1 MALGL
6 TYVAVCL
13 LLYALVQKR
22 LSTTPITGPML
33 FMGLGIIASTQMLGI
48 IESSLDIT
56 AVVDILFQSTLVLV
70 LFTDAS
76 SLTFSSWRKDAD
88 YPARL
93 LGIGLPLT
101 IAIGAVFAAVLFTD
115 LSIWEA
121 AIIGAIIA
129 PTDAALGQAVVSNPR
144 VPERIR
150 QALDVESGLNDGISL
165 PFVLIFIGLAEEAQ
179 DANALATFAG
189 EIGIAV
195 AVGAGIGF
203 IGGWALDRSTSA
215 GWITTAWSNIA
226 VISIALLAFI
236 LADVSGGSGF
246 IATFV
251 AGLSYGHVTRT
262 EIAPNEFLAG
272 TVGAGLIQVSFLAF
286 GALIVVPVFE
296 DFTWELAVMA
306 LLALT
311 VARVIPVA
319 ISMAGTRL
327 ALPTLL
333 YMGWFGPRGLATI
346 VFASLVVT
354 DSDLAGIETIVAV
367 ATTTV
372 AASIVLHGVTA
383 FPGSEAYG
391 NWYEKQDKTSLEEAK
406 KVHHHLRP
414 HARRLMGTAAPSTPP
429 TDE

>member
-1 MALGL
+1 MALDL
-6 TYVAVCL
+6 TYVAACL

-22 LSTTPITGPML
+22 LSTTPITGPIL
-33 FMGLGIIASTQMLGI
+33 FMAAGMLASSQALGI
-48 IESSLDIT
+48 IEGGIDVTL
-56 AVVDILFQSTLVLV
+56 VVDVLFQLTLVLV

-101 IAIGAVFAAVLFTD
+101 IAVGTVFAVVLFTD
-115 LSIWEA
+115 LNVWEA

-165 PFVLIFIGLAEEAQ
+165 PFVLIFIALAEQAQ
-179 DANALATFAG
+179 DANALAIFAG
-189 EIGIAV
+189 EIGVAV
-195 AVGAGIGF
+195 AVGAGVGF

-215 GWITTAWSNIA
+215 GWINTAWSNLA

-236 LADVSGGSGF
+236 VADVSGGSGF
-246 IATFV
+246 IATFA
-251 AGLSYGHVTRT
+251 AGLSYGHITRT

-272 TVGAGLIQVSFLAF
+272 TAGLGLIQISFLAF
-286 GALIVVPVFE
+286 GALIVMPVFE
-296 DFTWELAVMA
+296 NFTWELAVMA

-311 VARVIPVA
+311 VARMVPVA
-319 ISMAGTRL
+319 ISMIGTRL
-327 ALPTLL
+327 TLPTLL

-354 DSDLAGIETIVAV
+354 QSDLAGIDTIVAA
-367 ATTTV
+367 ATATV
-372 AASIVLHGVTA
+372 AASVVLHGLTS

-391 NWYEKQDKTSLEEAK
+391 NWYERQDKTSLEEAK

-414 HARRLMGTAAPSTPP
+414 HARRLTGTAQSSGQPP
-429 TDE
+429 DE